1 MFASSLPTTP
11 DDLLTASSRTHR
23 SRRQGRAARLFTS
36 WLGRLAPNASSWWVV
51 HKHLGSDS
59 LAAWIGA
66 NGWDVTRLTSQRGYR
81 ILEVSGR

>member
-1 MFASSLPTTP
+1 MARPPRAERVVVVGGGISGLTTAYHLTRDADVQVEVVEAS
-11 DDLLTASSRTHR
+11 D
-23 SRRQGRAARLFTS
+23 
-36 WLGRLAPNASSWWVV
+36 
-51 HKHLGSDS
+51 LGSDS